1 MIIRVQ
7 KGSAAEAAGLR
18 GTGRGQ
24 RGRLV
29 LGDVIVGVGERSIT
43 SIDDLLDALDAH
55 KVGDVVEVHL
65 TRDGTRMSV
74 NIKLQA
80 LS

>member
-1 MIIRVQ
+1 M
-7 KGSAAEAAGLR
+7 
-18 GTGRGQ
+18 
-24 RGRLV
+24 
-29 LGDVIVGVGERSIT
+29 LGDVIVGVVEHSIT